1 MGIGD
6 KPALQSWDSV
16 YRWGGYEAGTCVR
29 KGDPL
34 FPRIDLEKELE
45 ALAGLTAKSEEK
57 QVAASPEDQS
67 NLITIDDFAK
77 VELRVVQV
85 KHCEPVPD
93 ADKLLKLILDA
104 GGDDER
110 QVVSGIAKYYTP
122 EEMVGKKLILVSNL
136 KPAVLRGIESQGMIL
151 AATKGKKLSLV
162 TIEGDLPP
170 GSKIS

>member
-1 MGIGD
+1 MKG
-6 KPALQSWDSV
+6 
-16 YRWGGYEAGTCVR
+16 EA
-29 KGDPL
+29 L
-34 FPRIDLEKELE
+34 FPRIDLEKEME
-45 ALAGLTAKSEEK
+45 ALAGLTANPEAEQAKAEQEE
-57 QVAASPEDQS
+57 PD

-85 KHCEPVPD
+85 KRCEPVPE

-104 GGDDER
+104 GPAGEK

-122 EEMVGKKLILVSNL
+122 EEMIGKKLVLVSNL

-151 AATKGKKLSLV
+151 AAIKGKKLSLV
-162 TIEGDLPP
+162 TIEGDLPA